1 MRSRTT
7 RRALIVAATAGITLV
22 ATGTPALA
30 REQDAG
36 SDPGESLS
44 PLATLLIFVGI
55 PVGLFLLIALLVS
68 AGSIAR
74 GTRYR
79 PDRVWD
85 ATPVEFGIP
94 AQPAPAGAALT
105 RSAGAD
111 AGTAT
116 ATPPAGTDDDQSG
129 GGGISARW

>member
-1 MRSRTT
+1 VRSRTAH
-7 RRALIVAATAGITLV
+7 RALVIAATAGVTLLV
-22 ATGTPALA
+22 TVTPALA

-55 PVGLFLLIALLVS
+55 PVGTFLLIVLLVS

-85 ATPVEFGIP
+85 ATAVEFGMP
-94 AQPAPAGAALT
+94 LQPAPAPELT
-105 RSAGAD
+105 RPAGAD
-111 AGTAT
+111 ASEPRAAASGGH
-116 ATPPAGTDDDQSG
+116 PEDDQSG

>member
-1 MRSRTT
+1 M
-7 RRALIVAATAGITLV
+7 AATVGATLLV
-22 ATGTPALA
+22 TITPALA

-55 PVGLFLLIALLVS
+55 PVGLFLLIVLLVS
-68 AGSIAR
+68 AGSIAG

-85 ATPVEFGIP
+85 ATPVEFGMPVEP
-94 AQPAPAGAALT
+94 ATAPVLT
-105 RSAGAD
+105 RPAGAD
-111 AGTAT
+111 ASEPRAVTSGG
-116 ATPPAGTDDDQSG
+116 PPDDDQSG